1 MNHPIE
7 KLPKWAQILIND
19 LERERDAAVE
29 ALNRSIDGQSKTPIY
44 YDDML
49 CIGEQAG
56 PSPKRFY
63 VQSNRITIEHAGI
76 ECGIYLAPEGDGQR
90 LFGIEIQFSNL
101 NHRLGVCPALV
112 PRSANT
118 IQILTKENMR

>member
-1 MNHPIE
+1 MIQIE
-7 KLPKWAQILIND
+7 KLPKWARVLIKD
-19 LERERDAAVE
+19 LSRERDTAVE
-29 ALNRSIDGQSKTPIY
+29 ALNRAVDGQSKSPIY

-56 PSPKRFY
+56 PSTKRFY
-63 VQSNRITIEHAGI
+63 VQSSRLTIEHAGI

-90 LFGIEIQFSNL
+90 LFGIEIQFLNL
-101 NHRLGVCPALV
+101 NHRLGVYPALV